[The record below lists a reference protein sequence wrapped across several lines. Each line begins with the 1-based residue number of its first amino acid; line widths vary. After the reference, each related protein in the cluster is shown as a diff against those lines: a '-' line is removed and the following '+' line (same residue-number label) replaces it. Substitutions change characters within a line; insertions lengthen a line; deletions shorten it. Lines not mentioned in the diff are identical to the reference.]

1 MTAATAIFLI
11 VLLVLFVGL
20 VGFQLLGHHFG
31 VQWRARLPP
40 GGGFGGGTS
49 AVEASLFALL
59 SLLIAFTIAGGETR
73 LQARRQLI
81 VEEAAAIDAAYLRID
96 AFPAQAQPALREQ
109 FRRYTDARI
118 EFFGQYLQRG
128 HRQTAHDRAIEL
140 QREIWKHAI
149 AAAMATSDT
158 RPAIV
163 TLPAIT
169 RMIDVTVARD
179 ASLYSHVPM
188 SLFALLVALS
198 FGCAFFSGLE
208 MAKTPRPSP
217 IHVVAYAGMMALT
230 CYVIVNVEFPRHGFT
245 RLGPIDALLSQVR
258 QRMG

>member
-1 MTAATAIFLI
+1 MTAATA
-11 VLLVLFVGL
+11 VLLMVLVVLFVGL

-31 VQWRARLPP
+31 VQWRARPP
-40 GGGFGGGTS
+40 SAGGFGGGTS

-59 SLLIAFTIAGGETR
+59 GLLLAFTIAGGETR

-96 AFPAQAQPALREQ
+96 VFPAQAQPALREQ

-118 EFFGQYLQRG
+118 EFFAHYLRSG
-128 HRQTAHDRAIEL
+128 HGQTAHDRAIEL
-140 QREIWKHAI
+140 QHDIWKQAT
-149 AAAMATSDT
+149 AAAMAASDT

-169 RMIDVTVARD
+169 RMIDVTIARD
-179 ASLYSHVPM
+179 ASLHSHVPLA
-188 SLFALLVALS
+188 LFALLIALS

-208 MAKTPRPSP
+208 MSKNSRPSP
-217 IHVVAYAGMMALT
+217 LHVVAFAGTLALI
-230 CYVIVNVEFPRHGFT
+230 CYVIANVEFPRHGFI

>member
-1 MTAATAIFLI
+1 VIATTAIFLM

-20 VGFQLLGHHFG
+20 VGFQLLGHHVG
-31 VQWRARLPP
+31 VQWRARS
-40 GGGFGGGTS
+40 GDGFREGTS

-59 SLLIAFTIAGGETR
+59 GLLIAFTVSGGETR

-81 VEEAAAIDAAYLRID
+81 VEEASAIEAAYLRID
-96 AFPAQAQPALREQ
+96 IFPAQAQPALREE
-109 FRRYTDARI
+109 FRRYADARI
-118 EFFGQYLQRG
+118 ELFKHYLPRG
-128 HRQTAHDRAIEL
+128 HRQSTHDRAIEL
-140 QREIWKHAI
+140 QHEIWKHAS

-163 TLPAIT
+163 ALPAIT
-169 RMIDVTVARD
+169 RMIDVTIARD
-179 ASLYSHVPM
+179 ASLHTHVPM
-188 SLFALLVALS
+188 ALFALLVALS

-208 MAKTPRPSP
+208 MSKNPRPSP
-217 IHVVAYAGMMALT
+217 LHLVVFAGMLSLT
-230 CYVIVNVEFPRHGFT
+230 CYVIANVEFPRLGFI

>member
-1 MTAATAIFLI
+1 MSVVTAIFFMG
-11 VLLVLFVGL
+11 LLVLFVGF

-31 VQWRARLPP
+31 VKWRARARW
-40 GGGFGGGTS
+40 GDGFGEGTS

-59 SLLIAFTIAGGETR
+59 GLLIAFTISGGETR

-81 VEEAAAIDAAYLRID
+81 VEEASAIDAAYLRID
-96 AFPAQAQPALREQ
+96 VFPAQAQPALREQ

-118 EFFGQYLQRG
+118 EFFQDVLQRG
-128 HRQTAHDRAIEL
+128 HRQIAHHRAIEL
-140 QREIWKHAI
+140 QHDIWKQAA

-163 TLPAIT
+163 ALPAIT
-169 RMIDVTVARD
+169 RMIDVTIARD
-179 ASLYSHVPM
+179 ASLYTHVPM
-188 SLFALLVALS
+188 ALFALLIVLS
-198 FGCAFFSGLE
+198 FGCAFFSGLA
-208 MAKTPRPSP
+208 MSKNPRPSP
-217 IHVVAYAGMMALT
+217 FHLVVFAGMLALT
-230 CYVIVNVEFPRHGFT
+230 CYVIVNVEFPRLGLV

>member
-1 MTAATAIFLI
+1 M

-31 VQWRARLPP
+31 LQWRARARSGDGLR
-40 GGGFGGGTS
+40 GGTS

-59 SLLIAFTIAGGETR
+59 GLLIAFTISGGETR

-81 VEEAAAIDAAYLRID
+81 VEEASAIEAAYQRID
-96 AFPAQAQPALREQ
+96 IFPAQAQPALREE

-118 EFFGQYLQRG
+118 ELFEHYLQRR
-128 HRQTAHDRAIEL
+128 HRQAAHDRAIEL
-140 QREIWKHAI
+140 QHEIWKHAS

-163 TLPAIT
+163 GLPAIS
-169 RMIDVTVARD
+169 RMIDITIARD
-179 ASLYSHVPM
+179 ASFRTHVPM
-188 SLFALLVALS
+188 ALFALLVALS

-208 MAKTPRPSP
+208 MSKNPRPSP
-217 IHVVAYAGMMALT
+217 LHIAVFAGMLSLT
-230 CYVIVNVEFPRHGFT
+230 CYVIANVEFPRLGFI
-245 RLGPIDALLSQVR
+245 RLGSIDALLSQMR
-258 QRMG
+258 HRMGA

>member
-1 MTAATAIFLI
+1 MTAATAILLMI
-11 VLLVLFVGL
+11 LLVLFVGL

-31 VQWRARLPP
+31 VQWRARPP
-40 GGGFGGGTS
+40 SSGGFGGGTS

-59 SLLIAFTIAGGETR
+59 GLLIAFTIAGGETR

-81 VEEAAAIDAAYLRID
+81 VEEASAIDAAYLRID
-96 AFPAQAQPALREQ
+96 TLPAQAQPALREQ

-118 EFFGQYLQRG
+118 DFFAHYLRRG
-128 HRQTAHDRAIEL
+128 HGQAAHDRAIEL
-140 QREIWKHAI
+140 QRDIWKQAT

-169 RMIDVTVARD
+169 RMFDVTIARD

-188 SLFALLVALS
+188 ALFVLLIALA

-208 MAKTPRPSP
+208 MSKNPHPSP
-217 IHVVAYAGMMALT
+217 LHVGVFASMLALT
-230 CYVIVNVEFPRHGFT
+230 CYVIANVEFPRIGFI
-245 RLGPIDALLSQVR
+245 RLGPIDALLSEVR
-258 QRMG
+258 HRMG